1 LVRPVATSKKIALG
15 AEAETLVCEH
25 LKAQGYAIVARNAR
39 VGRLEIDVIARQ
51 GPVMVFC
58 EVRARTNDR
67 WMTPAQSIDAG
78 KVRRIR
84 QAAAIW
90 LKQQR
95 PSTTQIRFDAAAV
108 LYTDGVPH
116 LDYFERAF

>member
-1 LVRPVATSKKIALG
+1 MCA
-15 AEAETLVCEH
+15 H
-25 LKAQGYAIVARNAR
+25 LEVEGYAIIGRNVR
-39 VGRLEIDVIARQ
+39 VGRLEIDIIARK

-58 EVRARTNDR
+58 EVRARRSDS
-67 WMTPAQSIDAG
+67 WMTPAQSIDPA

-90 LKQQR
+90 LKRER
-95 PSTTQIRFDAAAV
+95 PPTSQVRFDAAAV
-108 LYTDGVPH
+108 VYDGDVPR